1 MTVSLAM
8 SEISLYRWHDLTVG
22 MMKMGLYGRIGT
34 ADTGAVVSVS
44 AVCALFPLTFA
55 CPSVLPGS
63 V

>member
-1 MTVSLAM
+1 
-8 SEISLYRWHDLTVG
+8 

-55 CPSVLPGS
+55 CPIVLPGS